1 MTMRSNLRASFCKPL
16 GCCLA
21 FLLVMSAGRAFAGPG
36 APEPLDQLLD
46 RTAGVV
52 QGFFKQFSD
61 VACTE
66 VVAQDKLEKNNKVE
80 YQEKSTFDYVLLAQS
95 NGGDPTLVESRL
107 PKEEA
112 QHKRNLPLMVTNGF
126 ATLVLVFHPYYRA
139 GFEFTVLGDE
149 VANGRTYVKV
159 SFRHIKGL
167 RTTTALLVRGREY
180 ALDLE
185 GVAWID
191 PDTGTVLRINARLED
206 PMEDIGLR
214 AMQADVLYAPVTFQ
228 GAPQAYWLPSQAVI
242 DVQSAHQHWRNQHRF
257 TAYRQFATEV
267 RSTIGQTP

>member
-1 MTMRSNLRASFCKPL
+1 MIMQSNFRSSFLRPVGYRLALLLLMSASRASAAP
-16 GCCLA
+16 GLA
-21 FLLVMSAGRAFAGPG
+21 
-36 APEPLDQLLD
+36 ETLDQLLD

-52 QGFFKQFSD
+52 QGSLQQLSD

-66 VVAQDKLEKNNKVE
+66 VVSQDKLEKNNKVE
-80 YQEKSTFDYVLLAQS
+80 YKEKSTFDYVLLVQS
-95 NGGDPTLVESRL
+95 NAGEPTLVESRL
-107 PKEEA
+107 PKEQA
-112 QHKRNLPLMVTNGF
+112 QHKRNLPLLVTNGF
-126 ATLVLVFHPYYRA
+126 ATLVLVFHPYYRG

-149 VANGRTYVKV
+149 VANDRTYVKV

-191 PDTGTVLRINARLED
+191 KDTGTVLRINARLKE
-206 PMEDIGLR
+206 PMDDIGLR

-242 DVQSAHQHWRNQHRF
+242 DVQSAHQHWRNLHRF
-257 TAYRQFATEV
+257 TAYRQFSTEV
-267 RSTIGQTP
+267 KSTIGQTP